1 MIIPDDICKSI
12 KRIIGLDFKEYQI
25 NSIIDIEFYQ
35 LEDILGLSGKT
46 EIMNSVTL
54 NTEIQYDD
62 FMDFYNLLL
71 VTDMGKADIKIIKH
85 NKYACMIGII
95 VTDSNK
101 ELMHRIIYNI
111 SKKERMCNE

>member
-1 MIIPDDICKSI
+1 MIIPNDICKSI

-54 NTEIQYDD
+54 NAEIQYDD

-71 VTDMGKADIKIIKH
+71 ITDMDKADRKIIKH
-85 NKYACMIGII
+85 NKYAYTICIF
-95 VTDSNK
+95 VKDSNK
-101 ELMHRIIYNI
+101 ELIHKIIYNI

>member
-1 MIIPDDICKSI
+1 MIIPNDICKSI

-25 NSIIDIEFYQ
+25 NSTIDIEFYQ

-54 NTEIQYDD
+54 NTKIQYDD

-71 VTDMGKADIKIIKH
+71 VTDMGKADINIIKH
-85 NKYACMIGII
+85 NKYAYMICII
-95 VTDSNK
+95 VKDSDK
-101 ELMHRIIYNI
+101 DLIHKIIYNI
-111 SKKERMCNE
+111 GKKERMCNE